1 MQTESGAAAT
11 TPERYLTSVLDEMT
25 ASGAARETCL
35 EIVARAAKALAGA
48 DGFCLLPIGTDRC
61 LLVLADGSGLYDCD
75 VTDTK
80 LYRAATAAHR
90 PESLGTRVILGDE
103 QFVGLSN
110 GEEQR
115 FGAVALIPLP
125 ATTGHAALGF
135 FWREACTPDSAQMRS
150 LQILAKAT
158 GLAACTWQKEDEFG
172 LRLQHQ
178 RRVATDL
185 QHRLRNNLALI
196 RSIVRRSSETADSA
210 EQFAVHLE
218 GRIAA
223 LARTQGSLAA
233 AGQAGVEFEDLVRTE
248 LIANAVPDAR
258 FLVHGPSVRLHSKGA
273 ETIALAIHEL
283 ATNSLKFGALTAPNG
298 YVAITWATERAAPP
312 RLHVNWTE
320 SGVTIASLAPRKR
333 GFGQELIES
342 TLPYE
347 LNANTRLTFAPGGVQ
362 CLIDVPLDRRLT
374 GSGQASLQLA

>member
-1 MQTESGAAAT
+1 MKTEYSDPAFSS
-11 TPERYLTSVLDEMT
+11 ERYLTSVLDEMSS
-25 ASGAARETCL
+25 AGAARDACMA
-35 EIVARAAKALAGA
+35 IVARAANSLAAA
-48 DGFCLLPIGTDRC
+48 DGFCLLPLGAERC
-61 LLVLADGSGLYDCD
+61 MLALADRSELYHCE
-75 VTDTK
+75 VASTK
-80 LYRAATAAHR
+80 LYQVAAAAHR
-90 PESLGTRVILGDE
+90 PESLGTRILLGDE
-103 QFVGLSN
+103 RLGLPN

-115 FGAVALIPLP
+115 FGTIVLVPL
-125 ATTGHAALGF
+125 AANTGHAALGF
-135 FWREACTPDSAQMRS
+135 CWQEAYAPDAAQMRS
-150 LQILAKAT
+150 LQILAKAI
-158 GLAACTWQKEDEFG
+158 GLAACAWEKEHEFA
-172 LRLQHQ
+172 LRIQQQ
-178 RRVATDL
+178 RRVAADL
-185 QHRLRNNLALI
+185 QHRLRNNLALM
-196 RSIVRRSSETADSA
+196 RSIVRRSTETAESA

-248 LIANAVPDAR
+248 LMANAVPDAR
-258 FLVHGPSVRLHSKGA
+258 FLVDGPPVRLHSKGA
-273 ETIALAIHEL
+273 ETLALALHEL

-298 YVAITWATERAAPP
+298 YLAVTWATERARPP

-347 LNANTRLTFAPGGVQ
+347 LNANTRLTFTPSGVQ

-374 GSGQASLQLA
+374 GSTQASLA

>member
-1 MQTESGAAAT
+1 MNTEDGDPAIRS
-11 TPERYLTSVLDEMT
+11 ERYLTSVLDEMS
-25 ASGAARETCL
+25 ASGAGREACL
-35 EIVARAAKALAGA
+35 AIVARAAKVLAAA
-48 DGFCLLPIGTDRC
+48 DGFCLMPIGGEHCT
-61 LLVLADGSGLYDCD
+61 LVLADGPASFDCD
-75 VTDTK
+75 MADTK
-80 LYRAATAAHR
+80 VYQVATAADR
-90 PESLGTRVILGDE
+90 PESLGTRILLGDE
-103 QFVGLSN
+103 QIIGLTS

-115 FGAVALIPLP
+115 FGAIVLVPLC
-125 ATTGHAALGF
+125 AHTGHAALGF
-135 FWREACTPDSAQMRS
+135 FWREACTPDAVQMRS

-158 GLAACTWQKEDEFG
+158 GLAACTWQKEEEFA

-178 RRVATDL
+178 RRVAADL

-196 RSIVRRSSETADSA
+196 RSIVRRSSETTDSA

-223 LARTQGSLAA
+223 LARTQGSLAV

-248 LIANAVPDAR
+248 LMANAVPDAR
-258 FLVHGPSVRLHSKGA
+258 FLVDGPSVRLHSKGA

-298 YVAITWATERAAPP
+298 YLAITWATERAAPP

-374 GSGQASLQLA
+374 GSSQASLQVA

>member
-1 MQTESGAAAT
+1 MKTESG
-11 TPERYLTSVLDEMT
+11 YLTSVLDELS
-25 ASGAARETCL
+25 ASGGARGTCL
-35 EIVARAAKALAGA
+35 AIVARAAKSLAAA
-48 DGFCLLPIGTDRC
+48 DGFCLLPIGAERC
-61 LLVLADGSGLYDCD
+61 VFVPTDGSDPYECEI
-75 VTDTK
+75 
-80 LYRAATAAHR
+80 A
-90 PESLGTRVILGDE
+90 E
-103 QFVGLSN
+103 QH
-110 GEEQR
+110 
-115 FGAVALIPLP
+115 FGASVVVPL
-125 ATTGHAALGF
+125 ATNSGHAAVGF
-135 FWREACTPDSAQMRS
+135 FWREASTPDALQMRD
-150 LQILAKAT
+150 LQVLAKAI
-158 GLAACTWQKEDEFG
+158 GLAACTWQKEHELT

-178 RRVATDL
+178 RRVAADL

-196 RSIVRRSSETADSA
+196 RSIVRRSSETAESA
-210 EQFAVHLE
+210 EEFAVHLE

-248 LIANAVPDAR
+248 LMANAVPDAR
-258 FLVHGPSVRLHSKGA
+258 FLVDGPPVRLHSKGA

-298 YVAITWATERAAPP
+298 YLAVTWATQRAAPP
-312 RLHVNWTE
+312 RLRVNWME

-347 LNANTRLTFAPGGVQ
+347 LNANTRLTFTPGGVQ

-374 GSGQASLQLA
+374 GSSQAPLQLA